1 MISRKATIPYPEGLH
16 IRPASQL
23 AKTAQ
28 DYASSI
34 LLVSK
39 GRQIN
44 VKSMLALL
52 GACIQ
57 HGDEVEFIFE
67 GEDEE
72 QAMEAIL
79 ALLKTTPG
87 YLKLKEDE

>member
-23 AKTAQ
+23 AKAAQEYTA
-28 DYASSI
+28 SVF
-34 LLVSK
+34 LVHN
-39 GRQIN
+39 GRRIDL
-44 VKSMLALL
+44 KSMLALL
-52 GACIQ
+52 GACIK
-57 HGDEVEFIFE
+57 HGDEVEFILE